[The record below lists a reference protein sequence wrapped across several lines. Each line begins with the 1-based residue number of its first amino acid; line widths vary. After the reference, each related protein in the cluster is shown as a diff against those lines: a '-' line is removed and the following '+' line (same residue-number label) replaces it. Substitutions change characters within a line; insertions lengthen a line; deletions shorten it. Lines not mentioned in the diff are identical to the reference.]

1 LEVMAYIICEPCINV
16 KDRACVEACPV
27 DCIHPREDEDQ
38 GEIMLYINPDECI
51 DCGACEPVCPVNAI
65 FFEDDVPEQWKQFIE
80 MNRDYYT
87 LSPEEFEAKYG
98 RRP

>member
-1 LEVMAYIICEPCINV
+1 L
-16 KDRACVEACPV
+16 
-27 DCIHPREDEDQ
+27 
-38 GEIMLYINPDECI
+38 
-51 DCGACEPVCPVNAI
+51 PVNAI

-80 MNRDYYT
+80 MNRDYYA

>member
-65 FFEDDVPEQWKQFIE
+65 FFEDDVPDQWKQFIE
-80 MNRDYYT
+80 MNRDYYA